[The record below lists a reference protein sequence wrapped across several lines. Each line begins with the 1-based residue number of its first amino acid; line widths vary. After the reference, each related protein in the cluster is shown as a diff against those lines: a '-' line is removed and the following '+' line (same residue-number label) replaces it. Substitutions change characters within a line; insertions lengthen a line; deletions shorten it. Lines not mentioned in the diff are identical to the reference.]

1 MSLNITGLPATVI
14 PVSDHDA
21 AIAFYC
27 GKLGFNIVSDEAFGG
42 DNRWVEVVAA
52 GSDHAIAFGKPP
64 EGSPIGVMTGILIST
79 SDIDADHAEMSA
91 MGIDV
96 DPNVM
101 RHGDPVPPMF
111 WFRDQDANTLLM
123 VERPAAAV
131 S

>member
-1 MSLNITGLPATVI
+1 MTLNITGTPATIV

-27 GKLGFNIVSDEAFGG
+27 DKLGFEIVSDESFAG
-42 DNRWVEVVAA
+42 DQRWVEVKAP

-79 SDIDADHAEMSA
+79 SDIDADHAAMAA

-96 DPNVM
+96 DEQVM

-111 WFRDQDANTLLM
+111 WFRDQDGNILLLA
-123 VERPAAAV
+123 ERAAV